1 MKANINF
8 KNAEEFQK
16 LLERAATLSVQLQ
29 ETLQQI
35 NDFDLA
41 IEVKKAATAATAAI
55 NLNEKNVDQIVEN
68 LANCIQ
74 KELNNIND

>member
-1 MKANINF
+1 MLFFLLIKFRKGTKTKLPKAPHQTVGDESMKANINF

-35 NDFDLA
+35 NNFEPK
-41 IEVKKAATAATAAI
+41 IEI
-55 NLNEKNVDQIVEN
+55 EK
-68 LANCIQ
+68 
-74 KELNNIND
+74 